1 MKYDKMVAYN
11 REISREK
18 AERAMIEIKKMLSDN
33 KAVSVSA
40 LAEKTGL
47 SREFF
52 YKNAQVRDCLMQARE
67 MQSGMVFQRPQ
78 KAVLDKAMETRLA
91 ALEMQLK
98 KERSEKEELLALNV
112 RLQKSMRKKDL
123 STLRNL

>member
-11 REISREK
+11 REVSREK
-18 AERAMIEIKKMLSDN
+18 TERAMMEIKKLFSEN

-67 MQSGMVFQRPQ
+67 KQSGMVLQRPQ
-78 KAVLDKAMETRLA
+78 KAVLDKAMEARLA

-98 KERSEKEELLALNV
+98 KERSEKEELLAQNA
-112 RLQKSMRKKDL
+112 RLQKSVRKKDL
-123 STLRNL
+123 NTLRNL